1 MRIAK
6 PLLTVTTPVGV
17 VWGLY
22 EAWRVGPWLAALMAL
37 LVSVIGG
44 FTFMTWRTI
53 RAEARGDRTGKDPH
67 GSG

>member
-22 EAWRVGPWLAALMAL
+22 EAWRVGPWLAILMAL
-37 LVSVIGG
+37 LVAVITG
-44 FTFMTWRTI
+44 FVYMTWRVI
-53 RAEARGDRTGKDPH
+53 RAEAREQAGKELD
-67 GSG
+67 GSE